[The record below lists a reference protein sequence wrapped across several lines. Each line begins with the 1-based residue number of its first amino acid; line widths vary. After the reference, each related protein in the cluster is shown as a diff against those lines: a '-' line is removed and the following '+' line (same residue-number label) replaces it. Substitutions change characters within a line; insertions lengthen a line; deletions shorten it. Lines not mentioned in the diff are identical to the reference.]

1 VYLPVAAAF
10 RALDPRFEE
19 AARAL
24 GHGPWRTFGAVV
36 IPRLR
41 PALLGGLLLVS
52 LHIFA
57 ELGALEMLRFPTFTT
72 AIYDQ
77 FQSTFN
83 SPAANMLASV
93 LVAGC
98 LLALLAEL
106 TLRGPGRFSRV
117 GSGAPR
123 QAVPIRL
130 GGATPLALAAL
141 GLLSLLALGVPLV

>member
-1 VYLPVAAAF
+1 MTLSHFPFVYLPVAAAF
-10 RALDPRFEE
+10 RTLDPRYEE
-19 AARAL
+19 AARSL
-24 GHGPWRTFGAVV
+24 GYGPWRTFASVV
-36 IPRLR
+36 VPQLR
-41 PALLGGLLLVS
+41 PSLLGGLLLVT
-52 LHIFA
+52 LHLFA

-106 TLRGPGRFSRV
+106 ALRGRGRA
-117 GSGAPR
+117 GSGRGRRPATGRAGPARGWRPR
-123 QAVPIRL
+123 SRWPPWRC
-130 GGATPLALAAL
+130 
-141 GLLSLLALGVPLV
+141 